1 MSKSNA
7 GTVYNGLVSE
17 RNARAFIKVTMPKSM
32 QQKDLPTIERFG
44 FDTPQH
50 ARDALRKLLD
60 AGIQA
65 KME

>member
-1 MSKSNA
+1 
-7 GTVYNGLVSE
+7 VYNKTMPGVLVNSS
-17 RNARAFIKVTMPKSM
+17 RAKAFIKVTLPKSM

-44 FDTPQH
+44 FDTREH
-50 ARDALRKLLD
+50 AKEAIRNLLD